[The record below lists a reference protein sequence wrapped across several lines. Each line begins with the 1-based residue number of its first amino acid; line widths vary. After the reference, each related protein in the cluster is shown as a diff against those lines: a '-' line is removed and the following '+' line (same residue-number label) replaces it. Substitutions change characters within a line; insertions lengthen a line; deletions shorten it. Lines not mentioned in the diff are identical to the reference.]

1 MLKKILFILFLI
13 SFTAKSQHTLNGTMT
28 PLNEDF
34 NWVALYQLKGSKQIF
49 VQNVTVEN
57 GHFSIEIPQESP
69 AGMYR
74 LRFKMSN
81 ESIVD
86 FIYNYE
92 DIELNFDPLHPY
104 ETTKFT
110 ISRENVMYNS
120 YLLKSNAI
128 EQNLSGLQYSY
139 FKLTTESEQSSTQKL
154 YESTLAYYHE
164 VQQDFEERSSGM
176 LANHFIKADR
186 KYYTKQLIE
195 SPQEYLNSE
204 KNHFFEYINF
214 SDSVLNNSTFISELV
229 LNYVFY
235 LNVSEDVEVQQA
247 LYKNAISDVLD
258 KMQHNT
264 KLQSD
269 VITTLLYSFSQ
280 NENLEIIDFI
290 VENYY
295 NKLPD
300 SYKNNED
307 VKTILESLK
316 MAVGRTVPDFTWEEN
331 DVTKS
336 LYNLNTA
343 NTYILVFW
351 STTCSHCTNEV
362 PQLYEFTKDKTDI
375 AVIDIALENDNIE
388 FEKYNK
394 LFENWTN
401 VLGLGKWQNSI
412 ARSYDII
419 STPTYF
425 ILDANKKIIAKPE
438 LIEDVKAYFEN

>member
-1 MLKKILFILFLI
+1 MLKKILFVVLLI
-13 SFTAKSQHTLNGTMT
+13 SFAANSQHTIKGTMT

-49 VQNVTVEN
+49 VQNVTTEN
-57 GHFSIEIPQESP
+57 GEFSIEIPQDSP

-74 LRFKMSN
+74 LRFKMNN

-92 DIELNFDPLHPY
+92 NIELSFDPAHPF
-104 ETTKFT
+104 ETTQFT
-110 ISRENVMYNS
+110 ISKENVMYNA

-128 EQNLSGLQYSY
+128 EQNLNGLQYSY
-139 FKLTTESEQSSTQKL
+139 FKLTTKSELSSAQKL

-176 LANHFIKADR
+176 LANHFIKADQ
-186 KYYTKQLIE
+186 KYYANKLIE

-204 KNHFFEYINF
+204 KQHFFEYINF
-214 SDSVLNNSTFISELV
+214 SDGVLNNSTFISELV

-269 VITTLLYSFSQ
+269 VIITLLYSFSQ
-280 NENLEIIDFI
+280 KENLEIIDFI

-295 NKLPD
+295 NKLPE

-307 VKTILESLK
+307 VKSILESLK

-336 LYNLNTA
+336 LYNLNTTS
-343 NTYILVFW
+343 TYILVFW
-351 STTCSHCTNEV
+351 STTCSHCTIEV
-362 PQLYEFTKDKTDI
+362 PQLYEFTKDKSDI
-375 AVIDIALENDNIE
+375 TVIDIALENDDIE
-388 FEKYNK
+388 FKKYQQ
-394 LFENWTN
+394 LFEKWIN

-412 ARSYDII
+412 ARNYDIV